1 MPLMEA
7 LHQDERELQ
16 LPQTV
21 DTHTAP
27 QLPGDKKLRTH
38 KEMGGGGLHLQHS
51 PPPRDCA
58 VESYISEGQQT
69 EEDNEKTK

>member
-1 MPLMEA
+1 MLQQRQRRERKAAVPLMEA

-21 DTHTAP
+21 DAHTAP

-38 KEMGGGGLHLQHS
+38 KEMGGG
-51 PPPRDCA
+51 
-58 VESYISEGQQT
+58 
-69 EEDNEKTK
+69 

>member
-21 DTHTAP
+21 DAHTAP
-27 QLPGDKKLRTH
+27 QLPGDKKLGTH
-38 KEMGGGGLHLQHS
+38 KELGEGGG
-51 PPPRDCA
+51 DCA

-69 EEDNEKTK
+69 EEHNEKTK

>member
-21 DTHTAP
+21 DAHTAP

-38 KEMGGGGLHLQHS
+38 KEMEGGG
-51 PPPRDCA
+51 DCA

>member
-21 DTHTAP
+21 DAHTAP

-38 KEMGGGGLHLQHS
+38 KEMGGGGGTVL
-51 PPPRDCA
+51 
-58 VESYISEGQQT
+58 
-69 EEDNEKTK
+69 

>member
-21 DTHTAP
+21 DAHTAP

-38 KEMGGGGLHLQHS
+38 KERGGGVTVL
-51 PPPRDCA
+51 
-58 VESYISEGQQT
+58 
-69 EEDNEKTK
+69 

>member
-21 DTHTAP
+21 DAHTAP

-38 KEMGGGGLHLQHS
+38 KEMEGGVTVL
-51 PPPRDCA
+51 
-58 VESYISEGQQT
+58 
-69 EEDNEKTK
+69 

>member
-21 DTHTAP
+21 DAHTAP

-38 KEMGGGGLHLQHS
+38 KEMGGG
-51 PPPRDCA
+51 DCA